1 MSTARMNV
9 WVTEI
14 GDPCKI
20 DLQHQW
26 YVHVLHCDGSLLTWC
41 REGPNPLPYTNIRT
55 HCGHAEIE
63 VPPGEYLV
71 MATWSPSEGDPHRLG
86 NHLTHL
92 QVVRVNCGDHACVTL
107 FPPTAH
113 FCGTWF
119 QLAARTLMGLGDLD
133 RAIGTRAIAAVQ
145 EVLRALPQPAD
156 PLTDATARLANRPA
170 ASD

>member
-9 WVTEI
+9 WVTEV

-20 DLQHQW
+20 DLKHQW
-26 YVHVLHCDGSLLTWC
+26 YVHVLTCDGELLRWC
-41 REGPNPLPYTNIRT
+41 RDGREPMPYTNIETR
-55 HCGHAEIE
+55 CGHAEFD
-63 VPPGEYLV
+63 VPPGQYLV
-71 MATWSPSEGDPHRLG
+71 MATWSPSAGDPHQLG

-119 QLAARTLMGLGDLD
+119 QIALGTLVRLGDVDRDLAD
-133 RAIGTRAIAAVQ
+133 RAIGAIG
-145 EVLRALPQPAD
+145 EVLQRLPQPPD
-156 PLTDATARLANRPA
+156 PLTEATARLVRRTDDAT
-170 ASD
+170 

>member
-1 MSTARMNV
+1 MGTATMNV

-20 DLQHQW
+20 DTEHQW
-26 YVHVLHCDGSLLTWC
+26 YVHVLHCDGSFLTWC
-41 REGPNPLPYTNIRT
+41 RDGRERVPYTNIKT
-55 HCGHAEIE
+55 QCGHAEFE

-71 MATWSPSEGDPHRLG
+71 MATWSPSAGDPHRLG

-92 QVVRVNCGDHACVTL
+92 QVVRVNCEDHACVTL

-119 QLAARTLMGLGDLD
+119 QIALRTLARLGDVERELAE
-133 RAIGTRAIAAVQ
+133 RTIVAIGD
-145 EVLRALPQPAD
+145 VLQRLPQPVD
-156 PLTDATARLANRPA
+156 PLTEATARLAAQPGA
-170 ASD
+170 QE